1 MLTSANKYPFFE
13 LLEII
18 PEIDLTY
25 KPYQPVKP
33 VKSGNFIPDLSFKR
47 DQLRWLQFCG
57 GTETFG
63 PVLSRQ
69 LLNNPLVISFYSK
82 YWGENG
88 LDQLI
93 RLNALQ
99 NEIKANGGNLLII
112 SAEND
117 DDLVRTAWRNDL
129 SLNFY
134 IDENHEI
141 AEMFRVYSENYPV
154 WNRFSGI
161 DVNVPL
167 LAIYVIDPSKQ
178 VVYADIDM
186 DLTGNFSPDDILQAV
201 YESAVIR
208 NDKRSA

>member
-47 DQLRWLQFCG
+47 DQSRWLQFCG
-57 GTETFG
+57 GTEIFG
-63 PVLSRQ
+63 PVLLRQ
-69 LLNNPLVISFYSK
+69 LLNKPLVISFYSK
-82 YWGENG
+82 YWGESG

-112 SAEND
+112 NAEND